1 MSNSVCERTP
11 ARQPKSHS
19 TQFQLSA
26 LSLVSA
32 VVIHGVTGLDLA
44 WTVVVILVVVLV
56 AVVPATWPGS
66 AGRRAGFGLDLLGRL
81 LPLASRV
88 TVHR

>member
-19 TQFQLSA
+19 TQFQLSV

-32 VVIHGVTGLDLA
+32 TIIYGGTGQGLTRIAVVIQ
-44 WTVVVILVVVLV
+44 IE
-56 AVVPATWPGS
+56 S
-66 AGRRAGFGLDLLGRL
+66 
-81 LPLASRV
+81 
-88 TVHR
+88 